1 MKVLGRILGGITLG
15 YVLATI
21 IGVVLLQSVF
31 FDLGMNILGVGA
43 WGWYYFVGGFIA
55 SLFLMFLP
63 GARQRKVLMACYPL
77 AVVIVGFIAL
87 SGIIEQDFAPSSD
100 PAQMML
106 ASMKQIAHA
115 LAVGAFW
122 ITPIGVTAAFA
133 CLYKLEADST
143 AAYQS
148 DEVK

>member
-1 MKVLGRILGGITLG
+1 MKIIGRILGGITLG
-15 YVLATI
+15 FVLATI
-21 IGVVLLQSVF
+21 IGVVLLQSAF
-31 FDLGMNILGVGA
+31 FDMGMNILGVGA
-43 WGWYYFVGGFIA
+43 WGWYYFLGGFIA
-55 SLFLMFLP
+55 SLILMFLP

-77 AVVIVGFIAL
+77 AVVIVGFIAA
-87 SGIIEQDFAPSSD
+87 SGFIEQDFAPSSD
-100 PAQMML
+100 PAERML
-106 ASMKQIAHA
+106 ASMKQFAHA

-143 AAYQS
+143 AVYES